1 MELKNIVVLITG
13 ASSGIGATTAKI
25 LAKHG
30 AKVALVAR
38 TKNKLEEVAIQIGER
53 AFPIVADV
61 TEASDNELM
70 VQKTLE
76 KFGKLD
82 VVFVNAGMFI
92 EGDLAEGD
100 PEHWAAG
107 IDLNIT
113 AVCRTLRATLPHF
126 IAQKSGHVLV
136 TTSVAGKRW
145 QRGQTVYC
153 ASKAAVNAI
162 VEGLRLEMLE
172 HNVRVTAIAPGWVA
186 NEFWEDVE
194 AFSDNT
200 LQAALKDERAI
211 LSEDIAAGVVYA
223 LTQPHRVN
231 VNDIVI
237 RPLKQ
242 QH

>member
-1 MELKNIVVLITG
+1 
-13 ASSGIGATTAKI
+13 
-25 LAKHG
+25 
-30 AKVALVAR
+30 
-38 TKNKLEEVAIQIGER
+38 
-53 AFPIVADV
+53 
-61 TEASDNELM
+61 
-70 VQKTLE
+70 
-76 KFGKLD
+76 
-82 VVFVNAGMFI
+82 
-92 EGDLAEGD
+92 
-100 PEHWAAG
+100 
-107 IDLNIT
+107 
-113 AVCRTLRATLPHF
+113 
-126 IAQKSGHVLV
+126 
-136 TTSVAGKRW
+136 
-145 QRGQTVYC
+145 
-153 ASKAAVNAI
+153 
-162 VEGLRLEMLE
+162 MLE